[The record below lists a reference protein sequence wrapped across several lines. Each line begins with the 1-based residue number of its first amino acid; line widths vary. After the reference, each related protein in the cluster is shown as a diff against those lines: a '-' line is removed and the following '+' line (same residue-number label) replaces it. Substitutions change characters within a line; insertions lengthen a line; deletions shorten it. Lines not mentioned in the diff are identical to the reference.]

1 MVLTNLILIRNT
13 NINMPLDALSFLGLA
28 AITIV
33 IGYIG
38 SLFFKKTGVPDVI
51 WLLLLGLVLGPLLN
65 LIDRTLY
72 IAVLPLLSA
81 LALIMILFDAGLSM
95 DFYQV
100 IRSFPRSLLL
110 AIVGV
115 VFSMIAV
122 SLFMVFFLNFNITEG
137 LLLGSIV
144 GGTSSASVASIA
156 RRVGG
161 IRENVKTLLTLES
174 ILNDPLTIV
183 IPIVLVGFLTATT
196 QINPIDPAIS
206 IVSAFSIGG
215 MLGLLGGLIWQTIA
229 DRLKEKHLEYIL
241 TLAAIFVVYITVEA
255 LHGSGPIAAL
265 LFGLVVGNKKVIY
278 GILKMRQRSREG
290 FDNVKATQ
298 AELSFFIRS
307 FFFVYLGLIAVIN
320 TQFILYGV
328 GVVAVL
334 IVTRLAFTQFCM
346 VKMHLRENEKNIIR
360 IMAPRGLAAAVMI
373 QLPLTLGLPHAA
385 EMFNIGFIVI
395 LGTTLYTTVMAFVFR
410 GHRHNHKK
418 GKH

>member
-1 MVLTNLILIRNT
+1 
-13 NINMPLDALSFLGLA
+13 
-28 AITIV
+28 
-33 IGYIG
+33 
-38 SLFFKKTGVPDVI
+38 
-51 WLLLLGLVLGPLLN
+51 
-65 LIDRTLY
+65 
-72 IAVLPLLSA
+72 
-81 LALIMILFDAGLSM
+81 MILFDAGLSM

-100 IRSFPRSLLL
+100 IRSFSRSLLL

-265 LFGLVVGNKKVIY
+265 LFGLVVGNKKIIY

-320 TQFILYGV
+320 TEFILYGV

-334 IVTRLAFTQFCM
+334 IIT
-346 VKMHLRENEKNIIR
+346 
-360 IMAPRGLAAAVMI
+360 
-373 QLPLTLGLPHAA
+373 
-385 EMFNIGFIVI
+385 
-395 LGTTLYTTVMAFVFR
+395 
-410 GHRHNHKK
+410 
-418 GKH
+418 